1 MVDQD
6 EKLLQSEYEKVAMF
20 RRGAPGSV
28 VYNKRLLFEKTG
40 KTILPHDQLPAKLEA
55 CLQPGQDSI
64 MINYDRSNMQSAQAG
79 YGEKQ

>member
-1 MVDQD
+1 MSKDNYVSLQNSIMVDQD

-40 KTILPHDQLPAKLEA
+40 KTILPHD
-55 CLQPGQDSI
+55 
-64 MINYDRSNMQSAQAG
+64 
-79 YGEKQ
+79 